1 MTSALCI
8 NFCAEMFHI
17 LVKKAN
23 IDPVKSLL
31 FQLLNWGPPVLG
43 LVGCVVYDNKAQIG
57 GGMMLVSGII
67 MLSGMF
73 FRYFP
78 PILGGILLIVG
89 EPPLWLR
96 KLRKCFLLPEDLRF
110 KSFFLMQT
118 IHP

>member
-1 MTSALCI
+1 MVGSVLAMTSALCI

-89 EPPLWLR
+89 GAPALAQ
-96 KLRKCFLLPEDLRF
+96 KA
-110 KSFFLMQT
+110 
-118 IHP
+118 